1 MQCLGLSTSLDTLCA
16 QAYGSGN
23 KTLIGLHLQRM
34 ICFLM
39 CITVPVIIIW
49 LFSEQILT
57 AIIPEPE
64 LAVLA
69 GRYLR
74 ILTIGA

>member
-1 MQCLGLSTSLDTLCA
+1 
-16 QAYGSGN
+16 
-23 KTLIGLHLQRM
+23 
-34 ICFLM
+34 M

-49 LFSEQILT
+49 LFSEEILT
-57 AIIPEPE
+57 FLIPEPE